1 MTTGRINQ
9 VTIVCRGWPTGA
21 MFQRRR
27 EFQVTGWRP
36 RARPPER
43 CWQACSAHQ
52 GNPLSPSQFPRASFR
67 RTDAPEGGAAWGPQE
82 EDSARSIYHCGVR
95 HAWLPPVARV
105 SGVTSGQPSTEPIRQ
120 RSGQAPAA
128 VFQASPVR
136 RAPGGA
142 AFVGVD
148 QPL

>member
-21 MFQRRR
+21 CFSAGESSKLLGGAR
-27 EFQVTGWRP
+27 G
-36 RARPPER
+36 RARQSAAG
-43 CWQACSAHQ
+43 QACSAHQ

-67 RTDAPEGGAAWGPQE
+67 RTDAPKGGAAWGPQE

-105 SGVTSGQPSTEPIRQ
+105 SGVASGQPSTEPIRQ
-120 RSGQAPAA
+120 RSGRAPAA

>member
-9 VTIVCRGWPTGA
+9 VTIVRRGWPTGA
-21 MFQRRR
+21 SFQRRR

-36 RARPPER
+36 RARPLKR
-43 CWQACSAHQ
+43 CWPGLQRPL
-52 GNPLSPSQFPRASFR
+52 GNPLSPSQFPRASFHH
-67 RTDAPEGGAAWGPQE
+67 TDAPKGGAAWGPQE
-82 EDSARSIYHCGVR
+82 EDSARSFYHCGVR

-105 SGVTSGQPSTEPIRQ
+105 SGVASGQPSTEPIRQ
-120 RSGQAPAA
+120 RSGRAPAA